1 MSVRDL
7 WQAISIEARAI
18 LLSLPLVM
26 GIYADWLTILSAH
39 LRPGQERAQ
48 VVLQSSEPPIPGR
61 RPIAFDADTERVRKI
76 VVEHLGVEADK
87 VVESANFI
95 DDLGADSLDAVELI
109 MAFEE
114 EFDCKIA
121 HDAAEHIHSV
131 GDAVHYLRTTAKNA
145 DA

>member
-1 MSVRDL
+1 MSFRDL
-7 WQAISIEARAI
+7 WQTISIESRAI
-18 LLSLPLVM
+18 LLVLSCVVQV
-26 GIYADWLTILSAH
+26 YAASLTIWSFH
-39 LRPGQERAQ
+39 FQEDRDRQ
-48 VVLQSSEPPIPGR
+48 VIVAKWTSPPIPNR
-61 RPIAFDADTERVRKI
+61 RPIAFDADMQRVRDI
-76 VVEHLGVEADK
+76 VVEHLGVEVDK
-87 VVESANFI
+87 VVESANFM

-121 HDAAEHIHSV
+121 DDAAEHIRSV

>member
-18 LLSLPLVM
+18 LVSLPLVM

-48 VVLQSSEPPIPGR
+48 VVRQSSEPPIPDR
-61 RPIAFDADTERVRKI
+61 RPITFDAGMELFREI
-76 VVEHLGVEADK
+76 VAQNLSTWKNGDDIVGASKLVE
-87 VVESANFI
+87 
-95 DDLGADSLDAVELI
+95 DLGARELDIPVILFDLEDSFGCEISYQRSEDLVT
-109 MAFEE
+109 
-114 EFDCKIA
+114 
-121 HDAAEHIHSV
+121 V
-131 GDAVHYLRTTAKNA
+131 GDVMRLVKTYC